1 MTKLMD
7 NKENSWLQQVLVNP
21 VSLIMMGM
29 VACLPLVPLQA
40 QTAAPTVN
48 EVALPGETPYDTYMR
63 IGFAADERGDHLA
76 AAEYFRSAL
85 FYVPEDREATIAYWN
100 ARRALQASMAPADA
114 TPPESD
120 FDRYM
125 RLGYDLTHQR
135 DYQSALINFNRA
147 LEERPGDYYATQ
159 AARNVSTYIAAQK
172 GEPLAEA
179 DVVALNV
186 SDGHVYG
193 EAAYD
198 RYMRLGYAATQEGQ
212 HAQAAD
218 FFLSAWYE
226 RPNDRLA
233 TIAFWNAK
241 HNLNLQAGN
250 AAPETETYE
259 RYMRLGYDATE
270 RHHYQD
276 ALAYFEGALQLRPD
290 DEYASQA
297 IRNVSTYLLQG
308 Q

>member
-1 MTKLMD
+1 MTKPM
-7 NKENSWLQQVLVNP
+7 NKQKNSRLWQFLVKP
-21 VSLIMMGM
+21 AGQIILG
-29 VACLPLVPLQA
+29 LGLFFPLASLQA
-40 QTAAPTVN
+40 QTTAPTVN

-100 ARRALQASMAPADA
+100 ARRALQASMTPADA

-179 DVVALNV
+179 DTVALNV
-186 SDGHVYG
+186 ADEHVYG
-193 EAAYD
+193 ESAYD

-241 HNLNLQAGN
+241 HNLNLQTGATT
-250 AAPETETYE
+250 PETETYE